1 MPIRRAGNRRLHLE
15 HLSCVAERRNAAT
28 VVIRPRAE
36 HREPEDVADRWAD
49 RLLRAYFWRQYGY
62 LHPLLVAV
70 GPFLKPFRAQLKQ
83 NH

>member
-1 MPIRRAGNRRLHLE
+1 MSIRRAGNRRLHLQ
-15 HLSCVAERRNAAT
+15 HLSCVVERRSAAT

-49 RLLRAYFWRQYGY
+49 RLLRAYIRRRYWY

-70 GPFLKPFRAQLKQ
+70 GLVLKLFRA
-83 NH
+83 